1 MGDDRQTTGAA
12 EAQQNGDSVAIT
24 SRSDT
29 KPQEG
34 APKADRQHAT
44 VSEGT
49 DHDEGVTVQAASMT
63 PTVEHRASE
72 IAKSPPLQAGDE
84 SGRNGGGGREKKVE
98 YIDATPAEGES
109 RPPRKLDEST
119 SCPRDT
125 CDLRDPGHASSTATA
140 SNEASASAS
149 TAPLHLLAEA
159 AAAPLHS
166 STSEGCGAGGHCR
179 SCTSLLR
186 QCSKSNLSLESRLEQ
201 ILQCNPGRSSQR
213 GADKTSAG
221 NHSQHTHAASLTAAG
236 RLPHSGAAEP
246 HSDIASCVNTR
257 HAKRFSVIREALS
270 RKTADQNRRHRDELK
285 RVLRAI
291 EDDRRRRISE
301 ETGIPLE
308 RVRLASKPSPS
319 SAKTSPDV
327 HHDKDPPRS
336 GFEGDGA
343 VRDSCLNATA
353 CAEEAP
359 LRIAQRWLDETQKAM
374 GRYLAQKALVEQS
387 SKGSESSRI
396 TGVPEPVVP
405 FALSE
410 EESVVAQA
418 TSTENGPK
426 TRVADPSCAPER
438 PAAVLP
444 IKKRKEATHTKD
456 NGMKKKKA
464 RKASPARSPKP
475 LTELERL
482 ERETRECHK
491 KTLPAG
497 NDGTKLRS
505 FALEYNEWSV
515 LAVAKWANQSSAG
528 GGSRAPLELPTSP
541 THFRKCNVCGTFG
554 HFDVLCPRLSPGT
567 RKAFRAEMDHL
578 VAKTDQVTDMTEL
591 CEGYAIEQSNQ
602 PFDDADAARGSRK
615 RRLPSQVCVTELD
628 HLLIQAAP
636 TADLLLE
643 FP

>member
-12 EAQQNGDSVAIT
+12 EAQQHGDSSAST
-24 SRSDT
+24 SRSDA
-29 KPQEG
+29 KPQG
-34 APKADRQHAT
+34 DAPKADRQHAT
-44 VSEGT
+44 VPEGT
-49 DHDEGVTVQAASMT
+49 DHDAGATGQAASMT

-72 IAKSPPLQAGDE
+72 IAKAPPLKAGDE
-84 SGRNGGGGREKKVE
+84 SGCNGGGDRENKVE
-98 YIDATPAEGES
+98 STAATPAEGES
-109 RPPRKLDEST
+109 RPTRQLDEST
-119 SCPRDT
+119 SCPGDT
-125 CDLRDPGHASSTATA
+125 CDIRDPGQASSTAIT
-140 SNEASASAS
+140 SNVASAS

-166 STSEGCGAGGHCR
+166 SASEAGCGAGGHCR

-213 GADKTSAG
+213 GADKASAG
-221 NHSQHTHAASLTAAG
+221 NHSRHANAASPAVAA
-236 RLPHSGAAEP
+236 RMIHSGAAEP

-257 HAKRFSVIREALS
+257 HAKRFSSMREALS
-270 RKTADQNRRHRDELK
+270 RKTADENRRHRDELK
-285 RVLRAI
+285 RVLRAM
-291 EDDRRRRISE
+291 EDDRRRRLSE

-308 RVRLASKPSPS
+308 SVRLASRPSPS

-327 HHDKDPPRS
+327 HHDKDDPRG
-336 GFEGDGA
+336 GFEGNGA

-353 CAEEAP
+353 HAEEAP
-359 LRIAQRWLDETQKAM
+359 SRIAQRWLDETQKAM

-396 TGVPEPVVP
+396 TGVPEPVIP

-410 EESVVAQA
+410 EETDVAQA
-418 TSTENGPK
+418 TRTENGPK
-426 TRVADPSCAPER
+426 TRVAEPSCAPER

-444 IKKRKEATHTKD
+444 IKKRKESTHTKD

-464 RKASPARSPKP
+464 KKASPVRSPKP
-475 LTELERL
+475 LSELDRL

-491 KTLPAG
+491 KTLPAAS
-497 NDGTKLRS
+497 DGPKLRS

-515 LAVAKWANQSSAG
+515 LAVAKWANQSPAG

-541 THFRKCNVCGTFG
+541 THFRKCNVCGKFG
-554 HFDVLCPRLSPGT
+554 HFDVLCPRLSPGR

-578 VAKTDQVTDMTEL
+578 VAKSETLTDLTEL

-628 HLLIQAAP
+628 HLVIQAAP
-636 TADLLLE
+636 TADLLLD